1 MITVTSVETWKGKK
15 WCSGGRETENGVV
28 FRKYK
33 QFSLLLFLRGFS
45 LAKKKHSTG
54 RRCDLRSSPPPSRRA
69 VFITGCDTGFGRL
82 LALKCA
88 RNGIPTYAGCL
99 TKQGEES
106 LTEDSKDCREKVVT
120 VPLDV
125 TSDESVNAAARFVEN
140 DITNRN
146 IQLWALV
153 NNAGIFTC
161 YGPDAWTSIDDY
173 RLAMEVNLYGIIR
186 CTHAFLSLLKQSK
199 GRIISPSSV
208 AGRISIPGGGAY
220 SCAKFAVEAYM
231 DSIRL
236 ELRPFGITCSILEPG
251 VFRTNLTDNDQMRN
265 RVNKVWD
272 KLSPEIQLEYGE
284 KFKNQFIDLWNSQVG
299 DLASTHLDYVV
310 DSYYHAITAKYPRLR
325 YRYCERTTSRSS
337 YSKKKIGIIITSRHM
352 KLFLKCAVVFIHFL
366 Y

>member
-1 MITVTSVETWKGKK
+1 MFLWFSGLILASVFVYYT
-15 WCSGGRETENGVV
+15 
-28 FRKYK
+28 FRYIWE
-33 QFSLLLFLRGFS
+33 SIPL
-45 LAKKKHSTG
+45 
-54 RRCDLRSSPPPSRRA
+54 SSVNKSRRA

-125 TSDESVNAAARFVEN
+125 TSDESVNAAARFVEK

-161 YGPDAWTSIDDY
+161 YGPDAWTTIDDY
-173 RLAMEVNLYGIIR
+173 KLAMEVNLYGVIR

-236 ELRPFGITCSILEPG
+236 ELRPFGITCCILEPG

-265 RVNKVWD
+265 RVNRVWD
-272 KLSPEIQLEYGE
+272 KLSPEIKHEYGE

-299 DLASTHLDYVV
+299 DLASTRLDYVV
-310 DSYYHAITAKYPRLR
+310 DSYYHAITAMYPRLR
-325 YRYCERTTSRSS
+325 YRCGWDS
-337 YSKKKIGIIITSRHM
+337 I
-352 KLFLKCAVVFIHFL
+352 LFYIPLSFLPTEFIDALFMQIAKGPL
-366 Y
+366 PMALIAKGKSE